1 MFQNVFVTSKAAIR
15 AVYDDPQVEGMASLY
30 TAIGEK
36 LQQGISFDDAYAQTI
51 AAGGSV
57 ATTWIRFC
65 VQCSTR
71 FEEPPLEA
79 DFLAVLQAISREH
92 MGL

>member
-1 MFQNVFVTSKAAIR
+1 MTSRAAIR
-15 AVYDDPQVEGMASLY
+15 AVYDDPQVENMTALY

-36 LQQGISFDDAYAQTI
+36 LAQGFSFDDAYAHTI
-51 AAGGSV
+51 AAGGAV

-71 FEEPPLEA
+71 FDEPPVEA
-79 DFLAVLQAISREH
+79 DFLAVLHAISREH

>member
-1 MFQNVFVTSKAAIR
+1 LISKAEIH

-51 AAGGSV
+51 AAGGEV
-57 ATTWIRFC
+57 AATWIRFC

-71 FEEPPLEA
+71 FEAPPLEA
-79 DFLAVLQAISREH
+79 DFLAVLDAISRER